1 MIPVPIG
8 DVLQIA
14 MQLQRAGKA
23 AEAERMAG
31 HVLAAQPNHAEA
43 LHLKAIAIA
52 ALGRDAEAALM
63 LEAAIAHGLEEP
75 QYYRNI
81 CAIYERLGRLEE
93 ALKAGHRAVALDA
106 TDAESYHNLTVV
118 HARRLELDEA
128 IRNAR
133 MALSLDPTRAGAH
146 MALAEALLMRGD
158 LAEGWREYDWRFRL
172 PGAAAPL
179 PPTDRPQW
187 DGGPLDGT
195 LLLVGDQG
203 SGDVMQF
210 CRYLPWA
217 AARCADIVIACAAD
231 LQPLVRQLAP
241 QARIFAKWSDC
252 PPYAA
257 YCAFSG
263 LPLLHGTVL
272 QNIPADTPYFRP
284 DPGRVTAW
292 QARIEKLVPRG
303 DRKIGLAWAGS
314 PTHSNDRN
322 RSMRLTQL
330 RPLFDTNHTSFIAVQ
345 KGPRLGELSTYY
357 GRAPLLNLG
366 ASIAD
371 FSDTAAIITCLD
383 LVITVDTSVAHLA
396 GALGRP
402 VWIML
407 PFAPDWRWLLGRD
420 DSPWYPD
427 VRLFRQAAPGD
438 WDGVAREVAACLS
451 TFGSPVEEPL

>member
-1 MIPVPIG
+1 MR

-14 MQLQRAGKA
+14 MQLQRTGKA

-31 HVLAAQPNHAEA
+31 HVLAAHPNHAEA
-43 LHLKAIAIA
+43 LHLKGIAIA
-52 ALGRDAEAALM
+52 ALGRDAEAAAL
-63 LEAAIAHGLEEP
+63 LERAIAHGLEEP

-81 CAIYERLGRLEE
+81 CAIYERLGRLDE
-93 ALKAGHRAVALDA
+93 ALTAGKRAVALDA

-118 HARRLELDEA
+118 YARRLELDEA
-128 IRNAR
+128 IRHAR

-187 DGGPLDGT
+187 DGGPVDGT

-217 AARCADIVIACAAD
+217 RTRCANIVIACSAD

-241 QARIFAKWSDC
+241 QARMFAKWSDC

-272 QNIPADTPYFRP
+272 ENIPASIPYFQA
-284 DPGRVTAW
+284 DPERMAIW
-292 QARIEKLVPRG
+292 QERIGKLVPRG
-303 DRKIGLAWAGS
+303 HRKIAVAWAGS

-322 RSMRLTQL
+322 RSMKLAQL
-330 RPLFDTNHTSFIAVQ
+330 RPVFDARNTSFLAVQ
-345 KGPRLGELSTYY
+345 KGARLNELSAYY

-366 ASIAD
+366 ASIEN
-371 FSDTAAIITCLD
+371 FSDTAAILAGLD

-407 PFAPDWRWLLGRD
+407 PYAPDWRWLLGRA
-420 DSPWYPD
+420 DSPWYPT
-427 VRLFRQAAPGD
+427 VRLFRQATPGD
-438 WDGVAREVAACLS
+438 WDSVVSNVAAALLS
-451 TFGSPVEEPL
+451 WLQ